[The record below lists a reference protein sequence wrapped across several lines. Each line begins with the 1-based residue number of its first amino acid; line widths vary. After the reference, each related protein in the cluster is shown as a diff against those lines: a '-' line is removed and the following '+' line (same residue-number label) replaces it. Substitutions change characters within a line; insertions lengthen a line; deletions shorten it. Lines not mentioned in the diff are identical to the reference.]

1 MEAKNIINIPEGFEI
16 DKEQSTE
23 RQIVLKKIKSKK
35 IVLKKIERPLTWDE
49 YCEKM
54 KGKDCYY
61 VNNFYNEVKSSL
73 FGDTPLME
81 EFDNKEDAVAF
92 DAFCKLRKL
101 RRDWLGKNWKPD
113 WTNVYQPKYAIANS
127 NNKLVGCTCREISHP
142 LSFPTEKMRDE
153 FFDCFKD
160 YLEQAKTLL

>member
-1 MEAKNIINIPEGFEI
+1 MEAKNIINIPEGYEI

-23 RQIVLKKIKSKK
+23 RQIVLKKITLKKS
-35 IVLKKIERPLTWDE
+35 VLKKIERPRTWEE

-92 DAFCKLRKL
+92 DAFCKLRKM
-101 RRDWLGKNWKPD
+101 RKDWVKDWKPD
-113 WTNVYQPKYAIANS
+113 WTNIYQPKYAIANS
-127 NNKLVGCTCREISHP
+127 SNKLVDCTCREISHP
-142 LSFPTEKMRDE
+142 LSFPTEEMRDE
-153 FFDCFKD
+153 FFNCFKD
-160 YLEQAKTLL
+160 YLEQAKSLL